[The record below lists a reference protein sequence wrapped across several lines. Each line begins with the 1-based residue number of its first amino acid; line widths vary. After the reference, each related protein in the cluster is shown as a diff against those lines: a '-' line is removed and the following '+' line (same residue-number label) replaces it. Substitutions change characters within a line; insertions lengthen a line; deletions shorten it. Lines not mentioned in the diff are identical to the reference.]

1 MEKKVMIYGASR
13 RDPLLN
19 PKVPEDVSV
28 QWTDQDEVWETM
40 GLERWDATIADL
52 SAQVQARRINN
63 YVEVEL
69 NATIL
74 DQSPVSEAK
83 LLRKYKGIRF
93 FDEDEDDAECR
104 GYYRI
109 RGDRLAWKGK
119 KSGGWVVN
127 CDKVTSNDPASDPQE
142 DAEINDE
149 YPEPYSYLINAELHR
164 MISLARQAPG
174 ILLIAEGAEA

>member
-1 MEKKVMIYGASR
+1 MDVQ
-13 RDPLLN
+13 LLQQS
-19 PKVPEDVSV
+19 P
-28 QWTDQDEVWETM
+28 QRDEVWETM
-40 GLERWDATIADL
+40 GLERWDATVAIL

-63 YVEVEL
+63 FVEDDHK
-69 NATIL
+69 ASIL

-93 FDEDEDDAECR
+93 YDDDDDADLR

-109 RGDRLAWKGK
+109 RNDRLAWKGK

-127 CDKVTSNDPASDPQE
+127 CDKVTSDDPGADPQQ
-142 DAEINDE
+142 DDEINDE
-149 YPEPYSYLINAELHR
+149 YPEPFTYLINAELHR

-174 ILLIAEGAEA
+174 VLLITEGEEA